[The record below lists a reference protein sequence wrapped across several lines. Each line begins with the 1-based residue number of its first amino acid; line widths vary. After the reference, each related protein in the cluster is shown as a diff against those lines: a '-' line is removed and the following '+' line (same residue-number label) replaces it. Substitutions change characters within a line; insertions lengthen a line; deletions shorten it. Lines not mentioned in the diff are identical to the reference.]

1 VQDDWQT
8 RLALMQYDV
17 LHNGPEDEFEQIV
30 SLAQMTFSTPMAA
43 ITFLDGR
50 RHRIKSQRGLMKEQA
65 SPDAVFAAETLRSDG
80 ALGIEDALHDP
91 RFRDHPKVAGP
102 PGFRAYLG
110 APLVAPEGTRI
121 GSIYV
126 VDTFVRDFSALD
138 GEIIERLA
146 KITMASLE
154 LRLISS
160 KDAATG
166 AESRRGF
173 VDVVGRELERHR
185 RRGTRSALLVCR
197 IEGLPGLGAVEGME
211 AIDATVRHVAE
222 RIRVSIRRTD
232 TLGRVGPATFA
243 LLLADAGLAEAE
255 TAAARIRDAV
265 AAVERDGVAASLGY
279 AAASAY
285 YASGVDWVA
294 AADRAARSGAMAS
307 GKSNS
312 PEVTHLGVG
321 ERWMN

>member
-1 VQDDWQT
+1 MQDDWQT

-30 SLAQMTFSTPMAA
+30 ALAEMTFSTPITA

-50 RHRIKSQRGLMKEQA
+50 QHRVKSQRGLVPDQA
-65 SPDAVFAAETLRSDG
+65 SPDVVFAAETLRANG

-91 RFRDHPKVAGP
+91 RFRDHPMVGGP

-110 APLVAPEGTRI
+110 APLMAPEGTPI
-121 GSIYV
+121 GSIYA
-126 VDTFVRDFSALD
+126 VDTVARDFSDLD
-138 GEIIERLA
+138 CDIMEQLSR
-146 KITMASLE
+146 ITVSSLE
-154 LRLISS
+154 SRLISA

-166 AESRRGF
+166 AASRRAF
-173 VDVVGRELERHR
+173 VDILGRELERHR

-197 IEGLPGLGAVEGME
+197 IEGLSDGAVEGMQ
-211 AIDATVRHVAE
+211 AITATLRDVAE
-222 RIRVSIRRTD
+222 QMRLHIRRTD
-232 TLGRVGPATFA
+232 TLGRVGPTSFA
-243 LLLADAGLAEAE
+243 VLLVDASRDEAE
-255 TAAARIRDAV
+255 TAAARMREAV

-279 AAASAY
+279 AAASTS

-294 AADRAARSGAMAS
+294 AADRAARSGALVS
-307 GKSNS
+307 GHSDHA
-312 PEVTHLGVG
+312 EATHLGVG